1 MPPDFLLTK
10 TPEKPIM
17 KTESDRRFIRSEG
30 SPMQYLH
37 MRFPEGKTKAV
48 TLSYDDGVKQD
59 WYCWLPTAHPQ

>member
-17 KTESDRRFIRSEG
+17 KTEADRRFIRSEG
-30 SPMQYLH
+30 SPMKYLH

-48 TLSYDDGVKQD
+48 TSVTTK
-59 WYCWLPTAHPQ
+59 A